1 MNYMARLSSDC
12 NNSTLDGRGQ
22 ARHRHRLSV
31 EQRIERAANLASGVQ
46 HLHPSIK
53 DSAALYAVL
62 PLQVSERLKVRAQRE
77 VERREA
83 ECRWR
88 AQEEAEA
95 VNAEAE
101 ILADTW
107 RSVSPE
113 SREVAI
119 RLLGPAAVWDALAHV
134 IG

>member
-1 MNYMARLSSDC
+1 MNHIARLPPDR

-22 ARHRHRLSV
+22 ARQRHRLSL

-77 VERREA
+77 VESREA

-88 AQEEAEA
+88 AQEEAE
-95 VNAEAE
+95 VINAEAE

-107 RSVSPE
+107 RSVAPE

-119 RLLGPAAVWDALAHV
+119 RLLGPGAVWDVLARV
-134 IG
+134 VA

>member
-1 MNYMARLSSDC
+1 MNHIARLSPDR

-22 ARHRHRLSV
+22 ARQRHRLSL

-62 PLQVSERLKVRAQRE
+62 PLQVSERLKMRAQRE
-77 VERREA
+77 MEWREA